1 MYTVVR
7 ELPPGR
13 TPWARAN
20 SCADFEPGSAH
31 CAVRARARGDLGLEA
46 IAIASFSSRALALPS
61 ERRPRGA
68 IVPPL
73 ARFGHGHR
81 GVAFRGLTSR
91 IHYGSS
97 VTVGR
102 EASMNGAESLV
113 RTLVA
118 GGVNVCFTNPG
129 TSEMHFVAALDRVD
143 GMRCVLCLF
152 E

>member
-61 ERRPRGA
+61 ERHRPGGHCPTACRLRSWSSWRRFPWSNVPHTLRLVGQSPDGGGRARG
-68 IVPPL
+68 
-73 ARFGHGHR
+73 
-81 GVAFRGLTSR
+81 
-91 IHYGSS
+91 
-97 VTVGR
+97 
-102 EASMNGAESLV
+102 
-113 RTLVA
+113 
-118 GGVNVCFTNPG
+118 GG
-129 TSEMHFVAALDRVD
+129 
-143 GMRCVLCLF
+143 
-152 E
+152 